1 MRTPTT
7 TQATL
12 QSAANQIFAVVAPTT
27 ARLVH
32 IQVLLDEQVDT
43 ACTDG
48 RVVIALPPVFCG
60 VDVSAASSLAV
71 GLLAHEV
78 GHFLQPLAAV
88 EAVERETN
96 APPWLSNVV
105 LDIQDEM
112 LMATLFP
119 GLAGPLEHARTV
131 VHQTHVAGYLQ
142 ALQAATSFA
151 SAAGSASL
159 LGRFAQPQ
167 EPFDLDWLTQG
178 SGVVSSHL
186 RNQLAQQA
194 WWPTLEQFLVQLWG
208 VRTAAAHEL
217 PAVVQQLME
226 QFPALQQAPAPT
238 LPYPDPHRPVLG
250 GTLEPE
256 GSVRLEATRL
266 VGAVGPTG
274 PVMVHDQAFTPRPAE
289 PEAQRL
295 GRTLRSHF
303 EATPGAIEV
312 VAPGRFARRE
322 VARPEGIPFRM
333 ALAGREVPAPRVV
346 IALDMSDSMADDRK
360 LQTARLAA
368 QALAVAIRAVQ
379 GEVVGVLFSDG
390 AVMGTRQ
397 DMAPLFA
404 PRTEWLEGGTSFLFL
419 PDLWR
424 RFPDHRLILVTDGD
438 GPIPYATPADKA
450 RTAAIVIPPGAKL
463 DLMQQIADRVAVVR
477 DVTQLAW
484 VLAMLIPRRTVG

>member
-1 MRTPTT
+1 MGTPTT
-7 TQATL
+7 IQASL

-27 ARLVH
+27 SRLVR
-32 IQVLLDEQVDT
+32 IQVVLDDQVDT

-60 VDVSAASSLAV
+60 ADVSATPSLAV

-88 EAVERETN
+88 EAVERETS
-96 APPWLSNVV
+96 APRWLANVV

-119 GLAGPLEHARTV
+119 GLTGPLEEARTL
-131 VHQTHVAGYLQ
+131 VHQMHVPGYLQ
-142 ALQAATSFA
+142 ALQGASTFA
-151 SAAGSASL
+151 QAAGSASL

-167 EPFDLDWLTQG
+167 DPFDLDWLTQG
-178 SGVVSSHL
+178 SGVVKAQD
-186 RNQLAQQA
+186 RNQLAQQG
-194 WWPTLEQFLVQLWG
+194 WWPTLEQFLVHLWNI
-208 VRTAAAHEL
+208 RAAAAHEL
-217 PAVVQQLME
+217 PAVVQHLME
-226 QFPALQQAPAPT
+226 QFPALRQAPAPT
-238 LPYPDPHRPVLG
+238 LPYPDSHRPMPG
-250 GTLEPE
+250 GVRAPD

-266 VGAVGPTG
+266 VGGVEPTG
-274 PVMVHDQAFTPRPAE
+274 PVPVRTQSFTPGPVE

-303 EATPGAIEV
+303 EATQGAMEV
-312 VAPGRFARRE
+312 MAPGRLARRE

-397 DMAPLFA
+397 DMAPLCA

-484 VLAMLIPRRTVG
+484 VFAMLIPRRTVG